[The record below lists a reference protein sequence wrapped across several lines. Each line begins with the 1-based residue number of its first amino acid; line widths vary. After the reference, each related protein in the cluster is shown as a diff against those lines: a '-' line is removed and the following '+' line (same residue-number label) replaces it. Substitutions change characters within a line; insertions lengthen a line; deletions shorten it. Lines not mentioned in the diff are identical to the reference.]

1 MSSEE
6 NQLPEFMEKIKIP
19 VLSIVVILF
28 VGLMII
34 EFTYTGG
41 FNCLLENKFG
51 IETDCGGYNPGGLE
65 QPTEEVAVVEESVEK
80 KKPTESEK
88 SNEPIRAVDRKI
100 KFTNKQMSGT
110 FQGSQNIMDVTT
122 AATVININIDGTFT
136 YKDYIG
142 SEFNGEG
149 KGKYEIVMETEEE
162 KDPFGQVTGTT
173 YYHGIYFNSET
184 EYGIRTSIYRIID
197 TDLLLPLKTTYFANQ
212 EAVMERKK

>member
-1 MSSEE
+1 MEE
-6 NQLPEFMEKIKIP
+6 SGLSPQQKKII
-19 VLSIVVILF
+19 LSIAAVGAILYIGAF
-28 VGLMII
+28 AYESIA
-34 EFTYTGG
+34 GG
-41 FNCLLENKFG
+41 F
-51 IETDCGGYNPGGLE
+51 E
-65 QPTEEVAVVEESVEK
+65 QPTEEISVVEESVLEESVEK
-80 KKPTESEK
+80 KKPTESVK
-88 SNEPIRAVDRKI
+88 SNEPISAVGRKT

-122 AATVININIDGTFT
+122 AATIINTNIDGTFT

-173 YYHGIYFNSET
+173 YYHGIYFHSET
-184 EYGIRTSIYRIID
+184 EYGIRTSVYRIID